1 MRGLYHHGRGA
12 ILCLAK
18 RFNREFSSVSE
29 IESPCISMCSLD
41 LETNSCP
48 SCGRTLDEIKAWK
61 LATDDEKLEILAAM
75 ARRRAEAAVR

>member
-1 MRGLYHHGRGA
+1 MR
-12 ILCLAK
+12 LAK
-18 RFNREFSSVSE
+18 RLNREFSSVSE

-61 LATDDEKLEILAAM
+61 LASDAEKLDILAAM
-75 ARRRAEAAVR
+75 AQRRAQAAGR